1 MPTFSPLEYQ
11 MSSMRQPCN
20 FIALAVVL
28 FCGLL
33 QESFTEHDY
42 YYQEDDDYDD
52 YYSHKEDD
60 RPEPNIVTPN
70 PDLNQKDSW
79 DDYEEQTDTIPEP
92 NLNQTSSWDD
102 QPKQTITTPEP
113 NLNQTSSWDDQ
124 PKQTVSTPEPYF
136 NHTGSWD
143 DHQEKTVTTSKPNLN
158 NPETT
163 TNPIGPDN
171 GRPEKTPV
179 PSLKPSGTL
188 GKKRV
193 SSLIFL

>member
-102 QPKQTITTPEP
+102 QPKQT
-113 NLNQTSSWDDQ
+113 
-124 PKQTVSTPEPYF
+124 VSTPEPYF

-143 DHQEKTVTTSKPNLN
+143 DHQEKTVTTSKPNLK